1 MSDLDNQQRGEAGSL
16 TELADR
22 KPDEL
27 FEPEFAERYE
37 RLQND
42 LWQRMTRIDGIIVT
56 LETMADFPFNDLYG
70 PNDMEFWR
78 MVGQNFFEMTFVLL
92 HGLVRDEG
100 EEKHTLINF
109 KSEIV
114 NRGSWLDPRMRELF
128 RQKLRDIKFDS
139 GVNSVLKRVKRI
151 RGQRIV
157 HRLFKKQT
165 RELEDQSVRVSFPEL
180 KELFVA
186 AKSLFDALSF
196 GSKYETLAGDL
207 MPSKVGGKP
216 TRTCLDK
223 VLDAVIRD
231 SAFVNQPEWK
241 SQWWRDKRKL
251 MAPET
256 LRIMNELRKRVGLP
270 EV

>member
-1 MSDLDNQQRGEAGSL
+1 MCALFQPR
-16 TELADR
+16 LADCR
-22 KPDEL
+22 FDTHLESL
-27 FEPEFAERYE
+27 LER
-37 RLQND
+37 
-42 LWQRMTRIDGIIVT
+42 I
-56 LETMADFPFNDLYG
+56 
-70 PNDMEFWR
+70 
-78 MVGQNFFEMTFVLL
+78 
-92 HGLVRDEG
+92 
-100 EEKHTLINF
+100 
-109 KSEIV
+109 
-114 NRGSWLDPRMRELF
+114 
-128 RQKLRDIKFDS
+128 
-139 GVNSVLKRVKRI
+139 KRI
-151 RGQRIV
+151 RDQRIA
-157 HRLFKKQT
+157 HPLGNKKTGDLKNQ
-165 RELEDQSVRVSFPEL
+165 LVGVRFPEL

-270 EV
+270 AV